1 MEQIR
6 IGLIAAPELPQEIA
20 NEIVNQLPDIFSK
33 DIDRNVEWKVEI
45 VVDPL
50 TGAAETHKEI
60 IDEAMDI
67 KREYSWEFAVC
78 LTDLPLFS
86 EKDIVLSDINF
97 QLNIARIS
105 LPAFGFTPM
114 RSRVKKTIIQIIRE
128 LYNQGM
134 NDEREK
140 GESKRPFRFS
150 PIRRLTSPVGMNETD
165 IRYILIPRINGL
177 LRLLLGMT
185 RANQPWSII
194 ASFKPIIAIAFATG
208 TYVLIFPTLWEL
220 SAAFTYTR
228 LISLM
233 LVAILSMVIWMITSH
248 NLWEGKRSKSKNK
261 LRRLYNGVTIS
272 TLLLAVL
279 VYYVALF
286 VIFLMAVSFF
296 VPPEL
301 FSSKASLDGSVDLKN
316 FIDLAWLATSVATL
330 AGSIGAGVENE
341 ELVRNVAYGYRQ
353 NRRYNELHKKTDK
366 EIETS

>member
-6 IGLIAAPELPQEIA
+6 IGLIAAPELPKEIA
-20 NEIVNQLPDIFSK
+20 NEIVNQLPDILSK
-33 DIDRNVEWKVEI
+33 DIERNVECNVDI

-60 IDEAMDI
+60 IDAGMDI
-67 KREYSWEFAVC
+67 KEENSWDFAVC

-86 EKDIVLSDINF
+86 EKDTVLSDINF
-97 QLNIARIS
+97 QENIARVS

-114 RSRVKKTIIQIIRE
+114 RSRVKRTVIQIIRE
-128 LYNQGM
+128 LYKHDM
-134 NDEREK
+134 KEEREK
-140 GESKRPFRFS
+140 SKSENPFRFS
-150 PIRRLTSPVGMNETD
+150 PIRRITSPVGMNETD
-165 IRYILIPRINGL
+165 IRYILKPRINGL

-194 ASFKPIIAIAFATG
+194 SSFKPIIAIAFATG
-208 TYVLIFPTLWEL
+208 AYVLVFPTLWEL
-220 SAAFTYTR
+220 SAAFTLTR

-248 NLWEGKRSKSKNK
+248 NLWEPKRFKSKDK
-261 LRRLYNGVTIS
+261 LRHLYNEVTIS

-279 VYYVALF
+279 FYYVVLF

-301 FSSKASLDGSVDLKN
+301 FISKASLDGSVELKN

-353 NRRYNELHKKTDK
+353 KQRYNQLYKKD
-366 EIETS
+366 S

>member
-1 MEQIR
+1 MEQIK

-20 NEIVNQLPDIFSK
+20 NEIVNQLPDIFLK
-33 DIDRNVEWKVEI
+33 DIDRNVEWNIDI

-67 KREYSWEFAVC
+67 KQEYSWDFAVC

-86 EKDIVLSDINF
+86 ENDIVLSDINF
-97 QLNIARIS
+97 QENIARVS

-114 RSRVKKTIIQIIRE
+114 RSRVKKTVIHILKE
-128 LYNQGM
+128 LYKRHTK
-134 NDEREK
+134 DERK
-140 GESKRPFRFS
+140 KSKRPFRFS

-165 IRYILIPRINGL
+165 IRYILRPRIYGL
-177 LRLLLGMT
+177 LRLLFGMT

-194 ASFKPIIAIAFATG
+194 SSFKPIIAIAFATG
-208 TYVLIFPTLWEL
+208 AYVLVFPTLWEL
-220 SAAFTYTR
+220 SAAFTLMR

-248 NLWEGKRSKSKNK
+248 NLWEGKKSKSTNK

-279 VYYVALF
+279 FYYVVLF

-301 FSSKASLDGSVDLKN
+301 FSSKASLGGSVDLKN

-353 NRRYNELHKKTDK
+353 NRRYNELYKKD
-366 EIETS
+366 S